1 VGIRIDTTV
10 APRIPHAHVAAAM
23 EKALG
28 RVPVRPTE
36 ARVTF
41 TDVNG
46 PKKGVDIECAL
57 LVSLP
62 GQPPIRVARRA
73 ATPRA
78 AFDLGYEVLAR
89 QLEESRDR
97 HKDAARRPK
106 KYFAAKR
113 LLG

>member
-1 VGIRIDTTV
+1 VSIRIDTTV
-10 APRIPHAHVAAAM
+10 APRIPRAHVAAAM

-28 RVPVRPTE
+28 RIPVRPAD
-36 ARVTF
+36 ARVMF

-73 ATPRA
+73 PTPRV

-89 QLEESRDR
+89 QLTDARER
-97 HKDAARRPK
+97 HKDSARRPK